1 MTTLQIAADRW
12 TFAGTDLSTYATMVR
27 SLDDVEDFGP
37 LRGEDLAV
45 PNLQGRRWKPK
56 LPDARR
62 VGLGLLITDMDAAGG
77 LTEANVQAQAQKN
90 LDSLRTLF
98 AKPGTFSLVHVLPD
112 GSSRTAQAEVVQF
125 TATEQRG
132 RRQTFLAA
140 VDFML
145 ADPYFYGADLVDA
158 ARAIPASPTAFNL
171 ANPGSARTSGVVLD
185 FLGPI
190 SNPRFT
196 NTTNG
201 IYLECL
207 VTVAA
212 TKHLIVDCKAFTAE
226 NDGVNAI
233 GSIRHS
239 GDFRWMVLEPGTN
252 AISVTATSP
261 GGSLT
266 STVDIPYHA

>member
-1 MTTLQIAADRW
+1 MTTLAIAADRW
-12 TFAGTDLSTYATMVR
+12 TFAGVDLSSYATLVR
-27 SLDDVEDFGP
+27 SLDDAEDFPP

-45 PNLQGRRWKPK
+45 PNLAGRRWKPK
-56 LPDARR
+56 LPDAKR

-77 LTEANVQAQAQKN
+77 LTAADVQAQAQAN
-90 LDSLRTLF
+90 LDALRTTF
-98 AKPGTFSLVHVLPD
+98 AKPGLFPLVHILPS
-112 GSSRTAQAEVVQF
+112 GASRSALAEVVQF
-125 TATEQRG
+125 QATEQRG
-132 RRQTFLAA
+132 RRQAFLAT

-158 ARAIPASPTAFNL
+158 ARSIPASPTAFAL
-171 ANPGSARTSGVVLD
+171 VHPGSARTSGIVLD

-201 IYLECL
+201 LLLECL

-212 TKHLIVDCKAFTAE
+212 ATHLVVDCRTFTAE

-239 GDFRWMVLEPGTN
+239 GDFRWMILEPGSN
-252 AISVTATSP
+252 SISVTATSP

-266 STVDIPYHA
+266 TTVDIPYHA